1 MGSRGGKLRY
11 PKPYKK
17 KGRPASLY
25 FVYTD
30 PLTGKRRYQATGSPK
45 VGESVEYIKNF
56 MDRLTPAG
64 TTTFRSY
71 AAQFFSPETNPRYI
85 RYQMAGRPYGLLHIT
100 QLKSLITRYVFPERF
115 SDKPLSEITRG
126 DILDL
131 FALLVR
137 KYPDKLAT
145 INKVADYVAS
155 IFSEA
160 YYREDLRNNPAMRLT
175 DIKYEKKT
183 RGTFTA
189 EEIRALFSDPEKW
202 ASPLAYQV
210 FLFAAYT
217 GRRAGEILGLQWE
230 QIKDGYC
237 TIDRAYNRAV
247 RGLASPKWD
256 KCVTFPIC
264 KTLLERLPE
273 KGDCPYVF
281 NSNGERLCETWWNT
295 AFWREMT
302 RLGVAWKERNLVP
315 HSFRHSLNNNLLLA
329 GVNRLFVR
337 RYIGWS
343 EGRDTQEV
351 YTHIEPGHLKAVA
364 DKIDEIYKL

>member
-1 MGSRGGKLRY
+1 M
-11 PKPYKK
+11 
-17 KGRPASLY
+17 
-25 FVYTD
+25 
-30 PLTGKRRYQATGSPK
+30 
-45 VGESVEYIKNF
+45 EYIKNF

-160 YYREDLRNNPAMRLT
+160 YYREDLRNNPAMRLS
-175 DIKYEKKT
+175 DIKYEKKA
-183 RGTFTA
+183 RGTFSA
-189 EEIRALFSDPEKW
+189 EEIRAIFSDPEKW

-247 RGLASPKWD
+247 RGLAAPKWD